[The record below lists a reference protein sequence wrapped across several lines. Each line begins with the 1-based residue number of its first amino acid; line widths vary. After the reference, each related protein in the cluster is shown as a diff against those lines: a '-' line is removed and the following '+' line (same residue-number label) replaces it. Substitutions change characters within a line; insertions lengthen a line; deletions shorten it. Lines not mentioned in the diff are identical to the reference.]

1 MTCAQVVAI
10 TFCGLAGALPALATL
25 SQTGVAQKTENLK
38 SLSLEQSGTIAGSM
52 RASSGE
58 RACGE

>member
-10 TFCGLAGALPALATL
+10 TFCGLAGALPAVATP
-25 SQTGVAQKTENLK
+25 SQTGAAKKTENLK
-38 SLSLEQSGTIAGSM
+38 SLSLEQSGSIAGSIGV
-52 RASSGE
+52 SSGE